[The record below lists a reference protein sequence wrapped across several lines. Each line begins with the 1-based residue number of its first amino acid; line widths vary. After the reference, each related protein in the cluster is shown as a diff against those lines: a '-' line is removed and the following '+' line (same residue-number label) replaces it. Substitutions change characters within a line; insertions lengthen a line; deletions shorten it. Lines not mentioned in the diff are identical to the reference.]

1 MNKTKKRIYIA
12 FLFCLFISL
21 TYIQCTNKVF
31 TIYPQNN
38 DIELK
43 ENIIASIYRGW
54 IYIDI
59 GSEDYGL
66 DCDLRFQFEEKPEEI
81 IIKNI
86 SLEIPSKQLLIK
98 KDIDYN
104 CRIYDEYDFTH
115 YSNTKDVISIY
126 DLLHSCNV
134 KNKNS
139 FTKAYLYWYLHNSN
153 KIIVTYN
160 IEYKIN
166 GKQYSSELKYSFT
179 IKPETSSRVIDN
191 MMSV

>member
-1 MNKTKKRIYIA
+1 MNKTKKIIIIGI
-12 FLFCLFISL
+12 LFCLFISF

-43 ENIIASIYRGW
+43 ENIVASITRGY

-59 GSEDYGL
+59 GSESYGL
-66 DCDLRFQFEEKPEEI
+66 DCHLNFKFKDKPEEI
-81 IIKNI
+81 IIKDLSI
-86 SLEIPSKQLLIK
+86 EIPSKQLLIR

-104 CRIYDEYDFTH
+104 CSINDYDFFC
-115 YSNTKDVISIY
+115 YSKTKDLILID
-126 DLLHSCNV
+126 DLLRFYNINH
-134 KNKNS
+134 KNS
-139 FTKAYLYWYLHNSN
+139 STKTYLYWYLHNSN
-153 KIIVTYN
+153 KVFVTYN
-160 IEYKIN
+160 IAYKIN

-179 IKPETSSRVIDN
+179 MKPETSSRVIDT